1 VVLDRLPQSDERAR
15 WIGHHG
21 HPALVLDLHRFGRLY
36 GGYINAF
43 KNGHPVAGMMQ
54 NDPQWNIPDGWT
66 TYSGP
71 AVSNVQPNTLP

>member
-1 VVLDRLPQSDERAR
+1 
-15 WIGHHG
+15 
-21 HPALVLDLHRFGRLY
+21 
-36 GGYINAF
+36 
-43 KNGHPVAGMMQ
+43 MMQ